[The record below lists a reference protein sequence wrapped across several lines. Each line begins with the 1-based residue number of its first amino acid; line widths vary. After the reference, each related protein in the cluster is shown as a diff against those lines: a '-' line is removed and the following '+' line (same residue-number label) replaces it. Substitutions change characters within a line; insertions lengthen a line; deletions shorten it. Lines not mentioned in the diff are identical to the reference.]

1 MQLLS
6 ISHSHIEM
14 LKELPL
20 RTTAIFAVLRGA
32 CLCIADAVNYSL
44 VNLDSAT
51 LTPLLPISQDP
62 PDSPPSEMHD
72 LTQSSGTPV
81 ARPKSHQRPAI
92 LPVEDDEF
100 LIASHTGSSTLG
112 LFIKENGE
120 PTRGTLEWASNVKSI
135 GGWLYHRRFQNLA
148 DMVAPFLSCRL
159 SVYRSPTAKQYYR
172 GALSTHSRECSS
184 DAGLLYHYNRPSVA
198 IPNIRRIVT
207 IAGNKG
213 RTNTASLACQYHSW
227 VS

>member
-1 MQLLS
+1 MNFLLRVTLALRPWDS
-6 ISHSHIEM
+6 LLKKTANLLEGHSNGPVT
-14 LKELPL
+14 L
-20 RTTAIFAVLRGA
+20 
-32 CLCIADAVNYSL
+32 
-44 VNLDSAT
+44 NLSV
-51 LTPLLPISQDP
+51 
-62 PDSPPSEMHD
+62 
-72 LTQSSGTPV
+72 SG
-81 ARPKSHQRPAI
+81 H
-92 LPVEDDEF
+92 
-100 LIASHTGSSTLG
+100 
-112 LFIKENGE
+112 
-120 PTRGTLEWASNVKSI
+120 
-135 GGWLYHRRFQNLA
+135 HRRFQNLA

-172 GALSTHSRECSS
+172 GALSTHSRDYSS